1 MENIK
6 AMEMRDILGLQDE
19 ERCLYIPDGFVV
31 DIVKFMRAK
40 KYLLKKK
47 TGIMRLKYGFRFASN
62 NYYNLIKIPIVMYDY
77 TEDINVLGRLFEI
90 MNDDYGF
97 NIVEYAKENNINV
110 KVAVAIFCILHELAH
125 NRYNAYFEGKGRG
138 ENYIMSKYSK
148 EYGRVYDMATTH
160 IKQADYEYRMI
171 PSEMYADKMAIK
183 IMKKHRIALRNIIKK
198 NVDDFKYIDM
208 TDEYNKKR
216 YCDNFYRYFVRY

>member
-6 AMEMRDILGLQDE
+6 AMEMRDILGLQDK
-19 ERCLYIPDGFVV
+19 ERCLYIPDGFVA

-62 NYYNLIKIPIVMYDY
+62 NYYNLIKVPIVMYDY

-97 NIVEYAKENNINV
+97 NIVEYARENNINV

-125 NRYNAYFEGKGRG
+125 NRYNAYFEEKGKGK
-138 ENYIMSKYSK
+138 NYINSKYVD
-148 EYGRVYDMATTH
+148 EYIRVSH
-160 IKQADYEYRMI
+160 IEDRKQADYEYRKI
-171 PSEMYADKMAIK
+171 ASEKYADKMAIK
-183 IMKKHRIALRNIIKK
+183 IMKKHRVALRNICKRRE
-198 NVDDFKYIDM
+198 DEFKYVDM
-208 TDEYNKKR
+208 TDW
-216 YCDNFYRYFVRY
+216 DNRLKYDYRFRDYRVKY

>member
-6 AMEMRDILGLQDE
+6 VMEMRDMLGLQDK

-31 DIVKFMRAK
+31 DIVKLMRER

-62 NYYNLIKIPIVMYDY
+62 NYYNLIKVPIVMYDY

-90 MNDDYGF
+90 INDDYGF
-97 NIVEYAKENNINV
+97 NIFYYAKENNINV

-125 NRYNAYFEGKGRG
+125 NRYNAYFEEKGKGK
-138 ENYIMSKYSK
+138 NYINRKYAD
-148 EYGRVYDMATTH
+148 EYIRVSH
-160 IKQADYEYRMI
+160 IEDRIQADYEYRKI
-171 PSEMYADKMAIK
+171 ASEKYADKMAIK
-183 IMKKHRIALRNIIKK
+183 IMKKHRVALRNICKRRE
-198 NVDDFKYIDM
+198 DEFKYIDM
-208 TDEYNKKR
+208 TDW
-216 YCDNFYRYFVRY
+216 DNRLKYDYRFIDYKVKY